1 MKLLKKIMYM
11 NQSSAENEKEQKKYF
26 FLDQVSCLNILHT
39 SKEKFKA
46 VVSFVKL
53 WKNLQKISWKG
64 FNKNGSVFYVLKS
77 KKKFYF
83 SKFT

>member
-1 MKLLKKIMYM
+1 MIFFNSSLLPEY
-11 NQSSAENEKEQKKYF
+11 S
-26 FLDQVSCLNILHT
+26 T
-39 SKEKFKA
+39 PKEKFMA
-46 VVSFVKL
+46 LVSNVKL